1 MRKLYF
7 EIEDSVLKEMKSMLS
22 KLRKPESSYINE
34 AIQFYHYVQKRELL
48 SKQLTKE
55 SKLVREESI
64 KILADVEC
72 LH

>member
-1 MRKLYF
+1 
-7 EIEDSVLKEMKSMLS
+7 MKSMLS
-22 KLRKPESSYINE
+22 ILRKPDSSYINE
-34 AIQFYHYVQKRELL
+34 AIKFYHYVQKRELL